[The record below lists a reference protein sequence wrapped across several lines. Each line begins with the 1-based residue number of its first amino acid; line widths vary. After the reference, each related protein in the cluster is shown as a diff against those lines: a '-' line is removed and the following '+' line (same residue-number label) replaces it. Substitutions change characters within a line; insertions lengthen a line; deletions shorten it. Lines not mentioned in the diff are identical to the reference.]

1 MASHTLPTLSLYFSQ
16 NYCCNNYCHN
26 YFLLLLLVLII
37 ILIDSIDYFERFIL
51 DICIV
56 HIDTMCCFIINSNYD
71 VTSMM
76 MQPMIPMRQ
85 QLQVSLA
92 VVAAEV
98 QTATISISMS
108 MTLVLVMVLPVY
120 HPTTDHHDPRHHLLN
135 DSFRSTGVDLLE
147 ASVVKSKSTS
157 DPYIYFKMLHML

>member
-1 MASHTLPTLSLYFSQ
+1 M
-16 NYCCNNYCHN
+16 
-26 YFLLLLLVLII
+26 VLII
-37 ILIDSIDYFERFIL
+37 VLIDSIDYFERFIL
-51 DICIV
+51 DIFIV
-56 HIDTMCCFIINSNYD
+56 QIDTMFCFIINSNYD

-76 MQPMIPMRQ
+76 MMQPMFPMRQ

-120 HPTTDHHDPRHHLLN
+120 HPTTDHHDARHHLLN

-157 DPYIYFKMLHML
+157 DPYIYFKMLYML